1 MAVIFRTIMLYI
13 FAISPY
19 NSSLSVIATI
29 SAFYVVTEIDDS
41 LFWHTL
47 KIQTK
52 NGNDNPMFNGTEYIS
67 RYSRFLKQKFVFSKD
82 KKILAWKNRQTNWQ
96 KLEDGL
102 CITAPFHFKF
112 KNNYRKLLNQFF
124 NDEISSFEFI
134 EKFDDLY
141 RLGLVAC
148 IDYVE
153 NATNLEE
160 LNLLIST
167 DSKLLEFVILIT
179 KILELSDNYKPCEE
193 IKNLKIDYQNSL
205 KQYYL
210 KLFIE

>member
-1 MAVIFRTIMLYI
+1 MTVIFRTIILYI
-13 FAISPY
+13 IAISPY
-19 NSSLSVIATI
+19 NSILSIIGTI
-29 SAFYVVTEIDDS
+29 SAFYIVIEADNS
-41 LFWHTL
+41 LFWHIL

-52 NGNDNPMFNGTEYIS
+52 NENDNLMFNETEYIP

-124 NDEISSFEFI
+124 NEEISSFEFI
-134 EKFDDLY
+134 EKLDDLY

-167 DSKLLEFVILIT
+167 DSKLLEFAILIT